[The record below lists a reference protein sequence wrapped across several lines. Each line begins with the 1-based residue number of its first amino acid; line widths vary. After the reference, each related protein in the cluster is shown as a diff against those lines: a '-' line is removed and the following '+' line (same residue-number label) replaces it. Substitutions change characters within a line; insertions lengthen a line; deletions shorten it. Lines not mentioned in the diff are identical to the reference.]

1 MNVLIY
7 FFTDQSQSMVLF
19 IEDMANLLLK
29 KDVLILACPQHNEK
43 IDLGMK
49 IAKTACETTTGAQLR
64 VFNALDDFDQ
74 FEGLT
79 KDKIALLVSFDCSK
93 NCDLFSETQISNTFK
108 RIKKA
113 ARNSRKTKTCHTL
126 ICLHISSWTA
136 CKELLKKNSMSYE
149 VYDISTMQ
157 IYKET

>member
-43 IDLGMK
+43 IDLGME
-49 IAKTACETTTGAQLR
+49 IAMIACTKTTATRLR
-64 VFNALDDFDQ
+64 VFNTLDDVDQ

-79 KDKIALLVSFDCSK
+79 NHKIALFVSFDCSK
-93 NCDLFSETQISNTFK
+93 NFDLFSETQIPNTFK

-113 ARNSRKTKTCHTL
+113 AKNSRKTKTCHIL
-126 ICLHISSWTA
+126 ICLHISTCIA
-136 CKELLKKNSMSYE
+136 CKEFLKKNLMTYE

>member
-7 FFTDQSQSMVLF
+7 YFTDQSQSMVLF
-19 IEDMANLLLK
+19 KEDMANLLLK

-43 IDLGMK
+43 IDLGME
-49 IAKTACETTTGAQLR
+49 IAMIACAKTTEAQLR
-64 VFNALDDFDQ
+64 VFNAINDFDQ
-74 FEGLT
+74 FESLT
-79 KDKIALLVSFDCSK
+79 TDKIALFVSFDCSR
-93 NCDLFSETQISNTFK
+93 NCDLFSETQILNTFK

-113 ARNSRKTKTCHTL
+113 ARNSKKTKTCHTL
-126 ICLHISSWTA
+126 ICLHVSSCIA
-136 CKELLKKNSMSYE
+136 CEELLKKNSMTYE

>member
-7 FFTDQSQSMVLF
+7 LFTDQSQSMKLF
-19 IEDMANLLLK
+19 KEDMADLLLK

-43 IDLGMK
+43 IDLGME
-49 IAKTACETTTGAQLR
+49 IAMIACAKTTGAHLR
-64 VFNALDDFDQ
+64 VFNTLDDFDQ
-74 FEGLT
+74 FESLT
-79 KDKIALLVSFDCSK
+79 KDNIALFVSFDCSR
-93 NCDLFSETQISNTFK
+93 NFDLFSETQIPNTFK

-113 ARNSRKTKTCHTL
+113 AKNSRKPKTCHTL

-136 CKELLKKNSMSYE
+136 CKELLKKNSMTYE

>member
-1 MNVLIY
+1 MNLFIY

-19 IEDMANLLLK
+19 KEDMADLLLN
-29 KDVLILACPQHNEK
+29 KDVLILACPQHNKK
-43 IDLGMK
+43 IDLGME
-49 IAKTACETTTGAQLR
+49 IAMIACTKTTGAQLC
-64 VFNALDDFDQ
+64 VFNTLDDVDQ

-79 KDKIALLVSFDCSK
+79 KDKIALFVSFDCSK
-93 NCDLFSETQISNTFK
+93 NVDLFSETQIPNTFK

-113 ARNSRKTKTCHTL
+113 AKNSRKTKTCHTL
-126 ICLHISSWTA
+126 ICLHISTCNA
-136 CKELLKKNSMSYE
+136 CKELLTKNSMTYE

>member
-19 IEDMANLLLK
+19 KEDMADLLLNN
-29 KDVLILACPQHNEK
+29 DVLILACPQHNEK
-43 IDLGMK
+43 IDLGME
-49 IAKTACETTTGAQLR
+49 IAMTACAKTTGAYLR
-64 VFNALDDFDQ
+64 VFNALNDFDQ

-79 KDKIALLVSFDCSK
+79 KDKITLFVSFDCSR
-93 NCDLFSETQISNTFK
+93 NCDLFSEKQIPNTFK

-113 ARNSRKTKTCHTL
+113 ARKLKTCHTL
-126 ICLHISSWTA
+126 ICLHISSCTA
-136 CKELLKKNSMSYE
+136 CEEFLKTNSMTYE

>member
-19 IEDMANLLLK
+19 KEDMADLLLN

-43 IDLGMK
+43 IDLGME
-49 IAKTACETTTGAQLR
+49 IAMIACAKTNGAQLR
-64 VFNALDDFDQ
+64 VFNTLDDFDQ

-79 KDKIALLVSFDCSK
+79 KDKIALFVSFDCSK
-93 NCDLFSETQISNTFK
+93 NFDLFSKTQIPNTFK

-113 ARNSRKTKTCHTL
+113 AKNSRKTNTCHSL
-126 ICLHISSWTA
+126 ICLHISTCTA
-136 CKELLKKNSMSYE
+136 CKELLKKNSMTYE
-149 VYDISTMQ
+149 VCEISTMQ